1 MPTSHNPFPWI
12 SSMLT
17 PKPSRTARSLR
28 GASLALWAALAAL
41 TLGWTATAH
50 ADAGHDHGEA
60 PPASAATALPRFAAA
75 SDDFELVGVLQGQHL
90 SLYLDRAP
98 DNSPVDGAQITL
110 EVNGTAVPVQ
120 AHGTGEYEAALPQP
134 LPEGEHAIAATV
146 VAGAQSDLLAATLDL
161 HGDEAAHAEGASP
174 PAWRKALPW
183 AAGLAAVVAAIAL
196 ALRATRRKHRTG
208 STPAAG
214 GAA

>member
-1 MPTSHNPFPWI
+1 MTTSHNPYLAL
-12 SSMLT
+12 STMLPFMFSFT
-17 PKPSRTARSLR
+17 HRLF
-28 GASLALWAALAAL
+28 GASLALLAALA
-41 TLGWTATAH
+41 LGWTSTAH
-50 ADAGHDHGEA
+50 ADAGHDHSEA
-60 PPASAATALPRFAAA
+60 PAATATALPRFAAT

-120 AHGTGEYEAALPQP
+120 AHGAGEYDATLPQP

-161 HGDEAAHAEGASP
+161 HGNEAAHAEAAAP
-174 PAWRKALPW
+174 VWRKALPW
-183 AAGLAAVVAAIAL
+183 AAGLAALMAAIAI
-196 ALRATRRKHRTG
+196 ALVATQRARRT
-208 STPAAG
+208 TAAG

>member
-1 MPTSHNPFPWI
+1 MTTSHNPFLLL
-12 SSMLT
+12 STMLSFML
-17 PKPSRTARSLR
+17 SRPRRLFS
-28 GASLALWAALAAL
+28 ASLALLAALA
-41 TLGWTATAH
+41 LGWTSTTAY
-50 ADAGHDHGEA
+50 ASPGHDHGEA
-60 PPASAATALPRFAAA
+60 PAAITASTLPRFAAT

-120 AHGTGEYEAALPQP
+120 AHGTGEYEATLPQP

-146 VAGAQSDLLAATLDL
+146 VAGAQSDLLAAALDL
-161 HGDEAAHAEGASP
+161 HGDEAAHAEAAA

-183 AAGLAAVVAAIAL
+183 AAGLAALVAAMAV
-196 ALRATRRKHRTG
+196 AWAATRRTRRT
-208 STPAAG
+208 TATR

>member
-1 MPTSHNPFPWI
+1 
-12 SSMLT
+12 MLT
-17 PKPSRTARSLR
+17 LKPSRTTRRLR
-28 GASLALWAALAAL
+28 GASLAVWAMWAALAVLA
-41 TLGWTATAH
+41 LGWTAIAH

-60 PPASAATALPRFAAA
+60 PPAAAATALPRFAAT

-110 EVNGTAVPVQ
+110 EVNGAAVPVQ

-161 HGDEAAHAEGASP
+161 HGNEAAHAEAAA

-183 AAGLAAVVAAIAL
+183 AAGLAAIAIAL
-196 ALRATRRKHRTG
+196 VATQRARRT
-208 STPAAG
+208 TAAG

>member
-1 MPTSHNPFPWI
+1 
-12 SSMLT
+12 MLT
-17 PKPSRTARSLR
+17 LKPSRTARRLR
-28 GASLALWAALAAL
+28 GASLTLWAALAVLA
-41 TLGWTATAH
+41 LGWTAIAH

-60 PPASAATALPRFAAA
+60 PPAAAATALPRFAAT

-110 EVNGTAVPVQ
+110 EVNGTAVTVQ
-120 AHGTGEYEAALPQP
+120 AHGAGEYEATLPQP

-161 HGDEAAHAEGASP
+161 HGDEAAHAEGASA

>member
-1 MPTSHNPFPWI
+1 MTTSHNPYLPL
-12 SSMLT
+12 STMLPFMLSFT
-17 PKPSRTARSLR
+17 RRLF
-28 GASLALWAALAAL
+28 GASLALLAALA
-41 TLGWTATAH
+41 LGWTATAH

-60 PPASAATALPRFAAA
+60 PAATATALPRFAAT
-75 SDDFELVGVLQGQHL
+75 SDDFELVGVLQGRHL

-120 AHGTGEYEAALPQP
+120 AHGAGEYEATLPQP

-146 VAGAQSDLLAATLDL
+146 VAGVQSDLLAATLDV
-161 HGDEAAHAEGASP
+161 HGNEAAHAEAAAA
-174 PAWRKALPW
+174 AWRKALPW
-183 AAGLAAVVAAIAL
+183 AAGLAALGAAIAI
-196 ALRATRRKHRTG
+196 ALVATQRARRT
-208 STPAAG
+208 TAAG

>member
-1 MPTSHNPFPWI
+1 MTTSHNPHLPL
-12 SSMLT
+12 STMLPFMLSFT
-17 PKPSRTARSLR
+17 RRLF
-28 GASLALWAALAAL
+28 GASLALLAALA
-41 TLGWTATAH
+41 LGWTSTAH

-60 PPASAATALPRFAAA
+60 HAAPATALPRFAAT
-75 SDDFELVGVLQGQHL
+75 SEDFELVGVLQGQHL

-120 AHGTGEYEAALPQP
+120 AHGTGEYEATLPQP

-146 VAGAQSDLLAATLDL
+146 VAGAQSDLLAAALDL
-161 HGDEAAHAEGASP
+161 HGDEAAHAEAAA

-183 AAGLAAVVAAIAL
+183 AAGLAALMAAIAI
-196 ALRATRRKHRTG
+196 ALVATQRARRT
-208 STPAAG
+208 TAAG

>member
-1 MPTSHNPFPWI
+1 
-12 SSMLT
+12 MLT
-17 PKPSRTARSLR
+17 LKPSRTARRLR
-28 GASLALWAALAAL
+28 GASLTLWAALAVLA
-41 TLGWTATAH
+41 LGWTAIAH

-60 PPASAATALPRFAAA
+60 PPAAAATALPRFAAT

-110 EVNGTAVPVQ
+110 EVNGAAVPVQ

-146 VAGAQSDLLAATLDL
+146 VAGAQSDLLAATLDV
-161 HGDEAAHAEGASP
+161 HGNEAAHAEAAP
-174 PAWRKALPW
+174 LWRKALPW
-183 AAGLAAVVAAIAL
+183 AAGLAALVAAIAL
-196 ALRATRRKHRTG
+196 VATQRARRT
-208 STPAAG
+208 TAAG